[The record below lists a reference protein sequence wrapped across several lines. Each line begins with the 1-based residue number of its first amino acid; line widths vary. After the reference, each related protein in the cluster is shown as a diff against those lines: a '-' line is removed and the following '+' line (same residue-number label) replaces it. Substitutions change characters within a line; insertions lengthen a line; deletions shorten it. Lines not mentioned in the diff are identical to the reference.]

1 MRLIQLIVPEGKQ
14 DAVLRMLDDE
24 EIEYAVTDETS
35 GREYSIVVTFALPRA
50 AVESVLESLSSLGID
65 KSGITIVSD
74 AETIISSNYEELEAR
89 YVEDTERSEDLIAR
103 EELQTKAK
111 DMISSLS
118 TYATLTVV
126 SALIATVGLLLDSP
140 ATVVGSMVIAPLIG
154 PAMAASVGTVVAD
167 DELFRRGV
175 KFQILGIVLAI
186 GSAALFALF
195 VRYTNLVPPG
205 MDPMQLAE
213 VGERATPSF
222 LILVVALGAGV
233 AGILSLMTGVS
244 TALVGVM
251 IAVAL
256 IPPAA
261 AVGVGLA
268 FFIPRLIVGA
278 GVFVLVNVLSINL
291 AALLVLWRS
300 GYRPDRWFHAERT
313 RTALIRQVAVLLVVI
328 AVLSMFLGGV
338 TYDSY
343 AAATT
348 EQDVRS
354 AVNDELAEMSMD
366 ATLIELEVHRTGTI
380 PPLDVNEVIVT
391 VGVPPGETAPSLA
404 ERLHDSIAETLG
416 EDVPVRVRFEQVESA
431 G

>member
-1 MRLIQLIVPEGKQ
+1 MRLIQIIVPEGKQ
-14 DAVLRMLDDE
+14 DAVLRTLDE
-24 EIEYAVTDETS
+24 EEIAYAVTDETS
-35 GREYSIVVTFALPRA
+35 GREYSIMVTFALPRA
-50 AVESVLESLSSLGID
+50 AVEPVLESLSDVGID
-65 KSGITIVSD
+65 KSGITIISD
-74 AETIISSNYEELEAR
+74 AETIISEKYTELEEKYA
-89 YVEDTERSEDLIAR
+89 EDTDRSEDLIAR
-103 EELQTKAK
+103 EELQAKAK
-111 DMISSLS
+111 SMISSLS

-167 DELFRRGV
+167 EDLFRRGV
-175 KFQILGIVLAI
+175 KFQILGVALAV

-213 VGERATPSF
+213 VSERATPSF

-261 AVGVGLA
+261 AVGVGIA
-268 FFIPRLIVGA
+268 FFIPRLILGA

-300 GYRPDRWFHAERT
+300 GYRPDRWFYADRT
-313 RTALIRQVAVLLVVI
+313 RTVLLRQVAVLLAVI
-328 AVLSMFLGGV
+328 AILSMFLGGV

-348 EQDVRS
+348 EQEIHSTVS
-354 AVNDELAEMSMD
+354 DELAETASET
-366 ATLIELEVHRTGTI
+366 TLIELETRRSGTI
-380 PPLDVNEVIVT
+380 PPLDVDRVVVT
-391 VGVPPGETAPSLA
+391 VGVPPGEATPNLA
-404 ERLHDSIAETLG
+404 ERLHERIGEELG
-416 EDVPVRVRFEQVESA
+416 KDVPVRVRFEQIETA